1 MYVKCVSE
9 KAQHLFEVD
18 AIEVDQS
25 AHSKP
30 VSHDAYYALSEKASK
45 QLNEPGA
52 SVPVLYVSMRQA
64 DDEVLLVTDADV
76 YVMNS
81 QGETI
86 DRFRLKARL

>member
-9 KAQHLFEVD
+9 KTQHLFEVD

-30 VSHDAYYALSEKASK
+30 VSHDVYYALSEKASE
-45 QLNEPGA
+45 QIDEPGA
-52 SVPVLYVSMRQA
+52 SVPVLYVSMKQA
-64 DDEVLLVTDADV
+64 DDEVLLITDADV

-86 DRFRLKARL
+86 DKFRLKARS